1 MKMADFDT
9 NSVRSLQ
16 ADMLALMKSGTG
28 DIGIRCEGKEMRV
41 HSVIVGAR

>member
-1 MKMADFDT
+1 MADFDS
-9 NSVRSLQ
+9 NSAKPLQ

-28 DIGIRCEGKEMRV
+28 DIGIECEGEEMRV

>member
-1 MKMADFDT
+1 MSDFDS

-28 DIGIRCEGKEMRV
+28 DIGIRCEGEEMRV

>member
-1 MKMADFDT
+1 MADFDS
-9 NSVRSLQ
+9 NSAKPLQ

-28 DIGIRCEGKEMRV
+28 DINIGIRCEGEEMRV

>member
-28 DIGIRCEGKEMRV
+28 DISVRCEGEEMRV